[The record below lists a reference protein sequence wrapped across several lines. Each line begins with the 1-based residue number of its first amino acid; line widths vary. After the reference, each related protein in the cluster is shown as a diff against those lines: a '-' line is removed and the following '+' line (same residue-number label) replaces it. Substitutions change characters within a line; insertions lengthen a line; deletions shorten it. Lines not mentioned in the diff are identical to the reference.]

1 MGLVLAVAVC
11 AIAGLVALAGGGPGF
26 LSSRKTVVV
35 VFRDGQGIR
44 PGNLVRVAGIDAGQ
58 VTSVDLAEV
67 DGILRARVR
76 LSMSADLVSKLRHDV
91 KIAIQPSLTGQSCV
105 NIVSSGK
112 SAVALVPGETIE
124 GVESSFFDPVLEQVG
139 LGPVERKHLSHTIA
153 QVRETVDTA
162 SPRLRQ
168 ILGGLQET
176 VATLRETT
184 EAVGPSV
191 ETTVARVEALS
202 KQLDAAQLQ
211 DTLGKINNMTSN
223 VDGILAENRPAIKES
238 ITGLRDLSGSIKTIV
253 DRDGPKVG
261 TLLTGLNGTRSRLD
275 YTVHQAGLL
284 TAQTNDLLTKNRANL
299 DRSFANVKDAT
310 DFGVKL
316 VGKLYG
322 NPFYLSPLYKPTKE
336 DVKAQEVYDAA
347 NTFMLGAKEL
357 NDTVTSLKAIQA
369 KGSAPMTKEEKEAF
383 YKLFNR
389 AWQLSGQME
398 QTSQVLADGLRE
410 TKRR

>member
-1 MGLVLAVAVC
+1 MGLVLAAAIG
-11 AIAGLVALAGGGPGF
+11 AIAGLAALAGGGPGF
-26 LSSRKTVVV
+26 LSNHKSVTV

-44 PGNLVRVAGIDAGQ
+44 PGNLVRVAGIDAGS
-58 VTSVDLAEV
+58 VTSVDLTEV
-67 DGILRARVR
+67 DGILRARVK
-76 LSMSADLVSKLRHDV
+76 LSMSADLVARLRHDV

-105 NIVSSGK
+105 NVVSSGK

-153 QVRETVDTA
+153 QVRETVDNA
-162 SPRLRQ
+162 SPRLQ
-168 ILGGLQET
+168 NILGGLQDT
-176 VATLRETT
+176 VTTLRETT
-184 EAVGPSV
+184 ESVGPAV
-191 ETTVARVEALS
+191 ETSVGRLEEIAKRIDS
-202 KQLDAAQLQ
+202 AQIQ
-211 DTLGKINNMTSN
+211 DTLAKLNHATGN
-223 VDGILAENRPAIKES
+223 VDAILTENRPAIGQTLNGVK
-238 ITGLRDLSGSIKTIV
+238 DLSVSVKGLV
-253 DRDGPKVG
+253 DREGPKVG
-261 TLLTGLNGTRSRLD
+261 TLLTGLNGTRAKVDS
-275 YTVHQAGLL
+275 TVQQAGLL
-284 TAQTNDLLTKNRANL
+284 TAQANDLLTKNRANI

-322 NPFYLSPLYKPTKE
+322 NPFYLSPLYKPSKE

-369 KGSAPMTKEEKEAF
+369 KGSAPMTREEKDAF

-398 QTSQVLADGLRE
+398 QTSQVLAEGLRE
-410 TKRR
+410 TNRR